1 MNILFL
7 HRNFPAQFRH
17 LATALANNPKNK
29 VVFITNDETKHI
41 KGVGKLIY
49 KVNKEVPSDCHPY
62 LRDHEDALIH
72 GQSAATLTQDM
83 KNTKFIPDIIYT
95 QPFGPGL
102 FMKYIFPD
110 VPVIYYGEWFNRA
123 EGPEITFDETNL
135 DEDFRAKI
143 RCSNSTTLIDLYSCD
158 ACITATNWQKQ
169 QFPEGFQS
177 KIEVIPDGIDTDT
190 YKPESNA
197 KFLLED
203 ENLEL
208 SANDE
213 VVSYSTQGLDP
224 YRGIAQ
230 FMQAVEILQ
239 QKRPN
244 THFVIVKEDE
254 THYRQPI
261 GMELYQDLDLTN
273 FSLDMSKVHFVG
285 SISPAKQL
293 KLLQI
298 SSVHT
303 FLTYPHILSETL
315 LKAMSTRCC
324 VVASNTAPVQEV
336 VKNNYNGLLCDF
348 FNAEQIAE
356 KIEYALDNRDKIN
369 QIGENAR
376 KTIIENYSLDK
387 VLPKQINF
395 INNLR
400 LQK

>member
-7 HRNFPAQFRH
+7 HRKFPAQFLH
-17 LATALANNPKNK
+17 IATALANNPKNK
-29 VVFITNDETKHI
+29 VVFITNDETGHI
-41 KGVGKLIY
+41 KGITKLIY
-49 KVNKEVPSDCHPY
+49 KVNREVPSDCHPY
-62 LRDHEDALIH
+62 LREHEEALIH
-72 GQSAATLTQDM
+72 AQSAATLTQDM
-83 KNTKFIPDIIYT
+83 RKAKFIPDIIYT

-123 EGPEITFDETNL
+123 EGPDIIFDGTIP
-135 DEDFRAKI
+135 DENFRAKI

-169 QFPEGFQS
+169 QFPEGFKN
-177 KIEVIPDGIDTDT
+177 KIEVIADGIDTGH
-190 YKPESNA
+190 YKPDNNA
-197 KFLLED
+197 KFLIED

-208 SANDE
+208 SLNDE
-213 VVSYSTQGLDP
+213 VVSYFTQGLDP

-230 FMQAVEILQ
+230 FMQAIEIIQ

-261 GMELYQDLDLTN
+261 GLELHQDLDLTN

-285 SISPAKQL
+285 SISPLKQL

-298 SSVHT
+298 STAHT

-315 LKAMSTRCC
+315 LKAMATGCC
-324 VVASNTAPVQEV
+324 VIASNTQPVLEV
-336 VKNNYNGLLCDF
+336 VKDNYNGLLCDF
-348 FNAEQIAE
+348 FNVEQIVE
-356 KIEYALDNRDKIN
+356 KIEYALDNRNKN
-369 QIGENAR
+369 KKIGENAR
-376 KTIIENYSLDK
+376 KTIIENYGLDK
-387 VLPKQINF
+387 ILPKQINF